1 MEGKIQY
8 NFYICLIKKTTGK
21 NPNTPFVFTLLEI
34 NFMEN
39 PHFLDQDSLLIEKE
53 RPTFLTVLCIITFV
67 VSGIFFLSS
76 VYSALT
82 YDKEAQIVANEQ
94 GIEQMYTMAAEDET
108 GTMSQVIPAMEVF
121 NDEHI
126 ENAPIILTIN
136 ILGSL
141 LSLLGAIMMYQMK
154 KTGFHLYLGSKVMSQ
169 VPLLLFT
176 LSLPVFITYG
186 FFLFFTIAF
195 VIMYSRNLKY
205 LK

>member
-8 NFYICLIKKTTGK
+8 NFYICLVKKTKGK
-21 NPNTPFVFTLLEI
+21 KPNTPFVSTLLEI

-39 PHFLDQDSLLIEKE
+39 QHFLDQDSLLIEKE

-82 YDKEAQIVANEQ
+82 YDKEAQLVANEQ
-94 GIEQMYTMAAEDET
+94 GIEQLYTMAAEDET

-121 NDEHI
+121 NDENI

-154 KTGFHLYLGSKVMSQ
+154 KIGFHLYLGSKVMSQ

-186 FFLFFTIAF
+186 LFLFFTIAF

>member
-1 MEGKIQY
+1 
-8 NFYICLIKKTTGK
+8 
-21 NPNTPFVFTLLEI
+21 
-34 NFMEN
+34 MEN
-39 PHFLDQDSLLIEKE
+39 QHFLDQDSLLIEKE

-82 YDKEAQIVANEQ
+82 YDKEAQLVANEQ

-121 NDEHI
+121 NDENI
-126 ENAPIILTIN
+126 ENATIILTIN
-136 ILGSL
+136 ILSSL

-154 KTGFHLYLGSKVMSQ
+154 KIGFHLYLGSKVMSQ

-186 FFLFFTIAF
+186 LFLFFTIAF